1 MAPVQHWL
9 VKQEP
14 ETYAWEAFVRD
25 GRTTWDGVR
34 NFQARN
40 NLKGMRAGDR
50 VLFYASGGPK
60 AVIGLAEV
68 TKPAFPDPSADEPG
82 WVAVELKAGRALAH
96 PVTLAQIKSDP
107 ALAKLAIVRHSRLSV
122 MPIGPEEF
130 DRIVKL
136 GSKPPA

>member
-1 MAPVQHWL
+1 MKTRHWL

-14 ETYAWEAFVRD
+14 ESYAWESFVRD
-25 GRTTWDGVR
+25 GKTVWDGVR

-40 NLKGMRAGDR
+40 NLKRMQKGDP

-82 WVAVELKAGRALAH
+82 WVAVELKAGRPLPD
-96 PVTLAQIKSDP
+96 PVTLEQIKADP
-107 ALAKLAIVRHSRLSV
+107 SLAEILLVRNSRLSV
-122 MPIGPEEF
+122 MPLDAKAF
-130 DRIVKL
+130 ARIVAM
-136 GSKPPA
+136 GQ